1 MATFEG
7 MGLCKPDEYHEAF
20 ASRLT
25 HDHITRDELYVA
37 RFKIEGLKVG
47 YRVLGRVG
55 LITVGANQSARLDF
69 QMMDDD
75 MRPFDIS
82 PQGEMK
88 DGLWNSQYGI
98 EYRARPGA
106 KRYNLRD
113 GCFANYEEGDGF
125 ALEVMMMLA
134 MERDLTR
141 PIV

>member
-7 MGLCKPDEYHEAF
+7 MGLCAPDEYHEAF

-25 HDHITRDELYVA
+25 HDQITRDELYVA

-55 LITVGANQSARLDF
+55 LITVGANQLARLDF

-125 ALEVMMMLA
+125 ALEVMMMLE
-134 MERDLTR
+134 MERELTH
-141 PIV
+141 PTI

>member
-7 MGLCKPDEYHEAF
+7 MGLCKPDEYQEAF

-25 HDHITRDELYVA
+25 HDQITRDELYVA

-55 LITVGANQSARLDF
+55 LVAATTGQSARLDF

-98 EYRARPGA
+98 EYRARPGVR
-106 KRYNLRD
+106 RYDLRD

-125 ALEVMMMLA
+125 ALEVMMMLE
-134 MERDLTR
+134 MERDLSR